1 MLKIEN
7 LHKIYGKY
15 HALSGLD
22 MTVKEGALYGFVGPN
37 GAGKTTAIKIM
48 TGLLQAEEG
57 SVLINGKDALADPDQ
72 LKSCIGYV
80 PDFFGVYDNLTV
92 GEYMSF
98 FASCYQLDGLVAR
111 KRYTA
116 LLEQVGLEDKLDF
129 YVDGLSR
136 GMKQRLCLAR
146 ALIHDPQILILD
158 EPTNHMDIQAKET
171 LESAFQAYEGTI
183 LFVSHDRYFIRQV
196 AKSVL
201 IFENNAAFY
210 YPFGYEHYLERK
222 EKEASGEP
230 LAARIKAEEQ
240 ALIEGLKAVPRAE
253 RHRLREIPQE
263 EAYDQWRLRLAAEA
277 IENAAECAAA
287 LYQQI
292 LEKNTGV
299 LIIRELPDT
308 VKLKETEA
316 EAYSA
321 VWDLMIKLEKSLPM
335 AYIFY
340 GQDSL
345 VEENTRYDEIG
356 IFLPDSL
363 FLKNLERHVKKAEAI
378 IYAEE

>member
-1 MLKIEN
+1 MTEYYIKMKDLAVGYQGNALISDINLKIKKGEIVT
-7 LHKIYGKY
+7 LI
-15 HALSGLD
+15 
-22 MTVKEGALYGFVGPN
+22 GPN

-158 EPTNHMDIQAKET
+158 EPTSGLDPRTRVEFKEI
-171 LESAFQAYEGTI
+171 LEDLKFAGKTI
-183 LFVSHDRYFIRQV
+183 LISSHVLSELSEMCTDIGIIDQGRMILEGNIQDILSRVNASNPLVISVYSNMEKALSIL
-196 AKSVL
+196 KSHPCVRT
-201 IFENNAAFY
+201 ISM
-210 YPFGYEHYLERK
+210 R
-222 EKEASGEP
+222 EKDICVRFTGDA
-230 LAARIKAEEQ
+230 Q
-240 ALIEGLKAVPRAE
+240 
-253 RHRLREIPQE
+253 
-263 EAYDQWRLRLAAEA
+263 DEA
-277 IENAAECAAA
+277 I
-287 LYQQI
+287 LLQQLI
-292 LEKNTGV
+292 DSDVLVNGFTREKGSLE
-299 LIIRELPDT
+299 T
-308 VKLKETEA
+308 VFMQLTDHEEERVVTSYEA
-316 EAYSA
+316 ESG
-321 VWDLMIKLEKSLPM
+321 L
-335 AYIFY
+335 
-340 GQDSL
+340 
-345 VEENTRYDEIG
+345 
-356 IFLPDSL
+356 
-363 FLKNLERHVKKAEAI
+363 
-378 IYAEE
+378 

>member
-22 MTVKEGALYGFVGPN
+22 MTVNEGALYGFVGPN

-158 EPTNHMDIQAKET
+158 EPTSGLDPRTRVEFKEI
-171 LESAFQAYEGTI
+171 LEDLKFAGKTI
-183 LFVSHDRYFIRQV
+183 LISSHVLSELSEMCTDIGIIDQGRMILEGNIQDILSRVNASNPLVISVYSNMEKALSIL
-196 AKSVL
+196 KSHPCVRT
-201 IFENNAAFY
+201 ISM
-210 YPFGYEHYLERK
+210 R
-222 EKEASGEP
+222 EKDICVRFTGDA
-230 LAARIKAEEQ
+230 Q
-240 ALIEGLKAVPRAE
+240 
-253 RHRLREIPQE
+253 
-263 EAYDQWRLRLAAEA
+263 DEA
-277 IENAAECAAA
+277 I
-287 LYQQI
+287 LLQQLI
-292 LEKNTGV
+292 DSDVLVNGFTREKGSLE
-299 LIIRELPDT
+299 T
-308 VKLKETEA
+308 VFMQLTDHEEERVVTSYEA
-316 EAYSA
+316 ESG
-321 VWDLMIKLEKSLPM
+321 L
-335 AYIFY
+335 
-340 GQDSL
+340 
-345 VEENTRYDEIG
+345 
-356 IFLPDSL
+356 
-363 FLKNLERHVKKAEAI
+363 
-378 IYAEE
+378 

>member
-22 MTVKEGALYGFVGPN
+22 MTVKEGALHGFVGPN

-158 EPTNHMDIQAKET
+158 EPTSGLDPRTRVEFKEI
-171 LESAFQAYEGTI
+171 LEDLKFAGKTI
-183 LFVSHDRYFIRQV
+183 LISSHVLSELSEMCTDIGIIDQGRMILEGNIQDILSRVNASNPLVISVYSNMEKALSIL
-196 AKSVL
+196 KSHPCVRT
-201 IFENNAAFY
+201 ISM
-210 YPFGYEHYLERK
+210 R
-222 EKEASGEP
+222 EKDICVRFTGDA
-230 LAARIKAEEQ
+230 Q
-240 ALIEGLKAVPRAE
+240 
-253 RHRLREIPQE
+253 
-263 EAYDQWRLRLAAEA
+263 DEA
-277 IENAAECAAA
+277 I
-287 LYQQI
+287 LLQQLI
-292 LEKNTGV
+292 DSDVLVNGFTREKGSLE
-299 LIIRELPDT
+299 T
-308 VKLKETEA
+308 VFMQLTDHEEERVVTSYEA
-316 EAYSA
+316 ESG
-321 VWDLMIKLEKSLPM
+321 L
-335 AYIFY
+335 
-340 GQDSL
+340 
-345 VEENTRYDEIG
+345 
-356 IFLPDSL
+356 
-363 FLKNLERHVKKAEAI
+363 
-378 IYAEE
+378 